1 MGDKIL
7 IPDTLHLYFT
17 DKEIENLIEELTEV
31 ENNLKI
37 FL

>member
-1 MGDKIL
+1 MGDKL
-7 IPDTLHLYFT
+7 PLPDSIHLYFT
-17 DKEIENLIEELTEV
+17 DKEIEDLINELTEV